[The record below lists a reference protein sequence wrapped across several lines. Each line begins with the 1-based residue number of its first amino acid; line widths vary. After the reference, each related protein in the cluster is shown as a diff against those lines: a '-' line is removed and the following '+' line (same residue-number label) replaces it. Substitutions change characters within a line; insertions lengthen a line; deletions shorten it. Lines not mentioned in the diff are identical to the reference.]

1 MSSLPSFTEQQLQA
15 ICNILGETSEGLTG
29 TEIGKLLTQ
38 CNIDDPLPGFTKR
51 ERLFQALNKKQI
63 EDNCANNVVNF
74 ILTAMDPVRYAL
86 DKDLFDKR
94 REKLN
99 RVLNFVGYT
108 LGRDGKLRESEVV
121 KDLSEME
128 DRENILRKELI
139 KRNVHPDV
147 LLYCKAEYLQ
157 ENYFHCVLEATKSVA
172 EKIRQKSGL
181 RSDGSDLIDQAFG
194 LKSGPLLAFNSLQ
207 SESEQSEHTG
217 LMNLMKGM
225 FGLFRNPTAHAPKIS
240 WKLKE
245 PDAFDLLTLVSL
257 IHRRLDEAVPTGK
270 NIS

>member
-1 MSSLPSFTEQQLQA
+1 MPLIPLFTQQQLQA

-29 TEIGKLLTQ
+29 TEIGKLLNQ
-38 CNIDDPLPGFTKR
+38 CSINDPIPGYTKR
-51 ERLFQALNKKQI
+51 DRLFQALNEKQI
-63 EDNCANNVVNF
+63 DDKCANNVVNF
-74 ILTAMDPVRYAL
+74 ILTSMDPVRYAL
-86 DKDLFDKR
+86 NKDLFDLR

-99 RVLNFVGYT
+99 RVLTFAGYT
-108 LGRDGKLRESEVV
+108 LGKDGKLRESSIA
-121 KDLSEME
+121 KDLSEAE
-128 DRENILRKELI
+128 DKEVILRKELL

-147 LLYCKAEYLQ
+147 LLYCKEEFLQ

-225 FGLFRNPTAHAPKIS
+225 FGLFRNPTAHAPKRS
-240 WKLKE
+240 WKMKE
-245 PDAFDLLTLVSL
+245 LDAFDLLTLVSL

-270 NIS
+270 HKS